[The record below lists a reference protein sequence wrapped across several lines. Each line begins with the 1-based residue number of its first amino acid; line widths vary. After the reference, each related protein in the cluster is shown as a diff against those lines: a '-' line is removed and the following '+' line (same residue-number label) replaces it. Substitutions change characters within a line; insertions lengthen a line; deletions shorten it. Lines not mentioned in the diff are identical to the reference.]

1 MANLF
6 GNRQQNGQI
15 SERALLESKYNISR
29 HNLLLVVVFSV
40 INLIMTLLDSGVYF
54 LFSAF
59 LPLFSVSLGMELCG
73 KYSPEYYNEVYG
85 EYETLEFSGDGFFY
99 ATIAIAVVMIALY
112 LICWFMSKNQKSA
125 WLIVALVL
133 FAIDTAVMLL
143 LSGISVDMIVDI
155 LFHAWVVYYLIIG
168 ITSASKLKKLSPEEQ
183 QPLEGEFAPAT
194 ETDGANI
201 AASVSEEDSNKG
213 E

>member
-6 GNRQQNGQI
+6 GNRQQTGQI
-15 SERALLESKYNISR
+15 SERALLENKYNVSR

-59 LPLFSVSLGMELCG
+59 LPLLSVTFGMELCG
-73 KYSPEYYNEVYG
+73 KYSPEFYEEYYG
-85 EYETLEFSGDGFFY
+85 GYEELEFIGDGFFY
-99 ATIAIAVVMIALY
+99 ATIAIAVIMIALY
-112 LICWFMSKNQKSA
+112 LVCWFMSKNQKSG
-125 WLIVALVL
+125 WMIVSLVL

-143 LSGISVDMIVDI
+143 WNGLSVDMIIDI
-155 LFHAWVVYYLIIG
+155 IFHALIIYYLIVG
-168 ITSASKLKKLSPEEQ
+168 ISTSAKLKKLPPEEQ
-183 QPLEGEFAPAT
+183 QPIEGEFAPAA
-194 ETDGANI
+194 ETDGASVD
-201 AASVSEEDSNKG
+201 ASVSEDDTNKG